1 MSSRSR
7 AAASQSSRRWLACLG
22 LLVQAAGLLA
32 ASAAG
37 ASEIH
42 WRTSNFT
49 YVAQDKP
56 LKDFIRDFAADQGIN
71 VIVASEVDGTINGKF
86 NLTPQS
92 MLDLLATSYGVT
104 WYYDG
109 SVLYV
114 SAAGDVGSEVV
125 PLGALGATQF
135 QEALNRLGI
144 YDNRYPIYYDRAH
157 GTARVAGPKRYVELV
172 KQTLTALNEGGG
184 SAGNSSYTANAR
196 TEIRVFPLHYA
207 WAADFTYTADGADH
221 TLPGVVSVLRNLY
234 PTARTGYNGSSAP
247 QPTRLDRLR
256 GMGYFRDDQVPG
268 TQAERLTPVAPPQDS
283 YAADSGGGFPL
294 GQANGPQLPQFQ
306 ADGRMNAVIVRDVPE
321 RMAFYDGV
329 IRSLDVKP
337 ALVEI
342 EARIIEVS
350 ADSIG
355 SLGIDWRARSGS
367 ASLNLSPGAPSP
379 MASSSSS
386 GSSSTTTNTGTGILG
401 IPNISTPG
409 LTSPLVLPAAQLPQ
423 GGILTTVLGDSGRYV
438 MARIN
443 ALADDGKA
451 NILSSPRVL
460 TLDNVEAVL
469 ENLNTFFVSVSGNL
483 DVGLY
488 NVSAGTSLRVT
499 PLIVS
504 DGGHTQIKLAIRI
517 EDGGITQQ
525 TVGTIPVVQRTTITT
540 QAFINEGE
548 SLLIGGYKSDVRNDT
563 VVSVPGLSAIPF
575 LGALFKFRQK
585 ETAHVEHLFMLTP
598 HVIER

>member
-1 MSSRSR
+1 M
-7 AAASQSSRRWLACLG
+7 G
-22 LLVQAAGLLA
+22 LLMQAAGLLLSKA
-32 ASAAG
+32 VD

-42 WRTSNFT
+42 WRTNNFT
-49 YVAQDKP
+49 YVAQDKS
-56 LKDFIRDFAADQGIN
+56 LKDFIHDFAADQGVN
-71 VIVASEVDGTINGKF
+71 VVIAPDVDGTINGKF

-114 SAAGDVGSEVV
+114 SAAGDVSSEVV
-125 PLGALGATQF
+125 PLGALGAAQF
-135 QEALNRLGI
+135 QEALSRLGI
-144 YDNRYPIYYDRAH
+144 YDSRFPIYYDRAH
-157 GTARVAGPKRYVELV
+157 GTARVAGPKRYVDLV
-172 KQTLTALNEGGG
+172 KQTLEALNEGGG
-184 SAGNSSYTANAR
+184 PTSNSDYDPK

-207 WAADFTYTADGADH
+207 WAADFTYTADGQDH

-234 PTARTGYNGSSAP
+234 QSTRAGYNRTSTP
-247 QPTRLDRLR
+247 QPGKLDRLR
-256 GMGYFRDDQVPG
+256 GMGYFRDDSISGGSRSQP
-268 TQAERLTPVAPPQDS
+268 ERLTPVAPRQDS
-283 YAADSGGGFPL
+283 AILEGGAPL
-294 GQANGPQLPQFQ
+294 PFGQPNGPQLPQFQ
-306 ADGRMNAVIVRDVPE
+306 ADGRMNAVIVRDIPG
-321 RMAFYDGV
+321 RMPFYDGV

-350 ADSIG
+350 ADAIG

-379 MASSSSS
+379 MASNP
-386 GSSSTTTNTGTGILG
+386 GSANGTSANRGTGILG

-409 LTSPLVLPAAQLPQ
+409 LSTPLIIPGMQLPQ

-443 ALADDGKA
+443 ALADEGKA
-451 NILSSPRVL
+451 NVLSSPRVL

-469 ENLNTFFVSVSGNL
+469 ENLNTFFVSVAGNL

-504 DGGHTQIKLAIRI
+504 EHGHTQIKLAVRI

-525 TVGTIPVVQRTTITT
+525 MVGTIPVVQRTTITT
-540 QAFINEGE
+540 QAFINENE

-563 VVSVPGLSAIPF
+563 VVSVPGLSSIPV
-575 LGALFKFRQK
+575 LGALFKFKQK

-598 HVIER
+598 HVIDR

>member
-1 MSSRSR
+1 MSIR
-7 AAASQSSRRWLACLG
+7 ATALRTRRHWLGSLALCVQVAALFASSTL
-22 LLVQAAGLLA
+22 
-32 ASAAG
+32 S

-49 YVAQDKP
+49 YVAQDKS
-56 LKDFIRDFAADQGIN
+56 LKEFIHDFAADQGVSV
-71 VIVASEVDGTINGKF
+71 VIAPDVDGTINGKF

-92 MLDLLATSYGVT
+92 MLDLLAMSYGVM

-114 SAAGDVGSEVV
+114 SSASDVSSEVI
-125 PLGALGATQF
+125 PLGAIGAGQF

-144 YDNRYPIYYDRAH
+144 YDSRYPIHYDRAH
-157 GTARVAGPKRYVELV
+157 ATARMAGPKRYIELV
-172 KQTLTALNEGGG
+172 KETLEALNDGGG
-184 SAGNSSYTANAR
+184 AGSNSSYTADAR

-234 PTARTGYNGSSAP
+234 PSTRTSQHGSSAP
-247 QPTRLDRLR
+247 QTGKLDRLR
-256 GMGYFRDDQVPG
+256 GMGYFRDDQVAG
-268 TQAERLTPVAPPQDS
+268 TQAERLTQVAPRQDS
-283 YAADSGGGFPL
+283 AAADTEAGIAFGRT
-294 GQANGPQLPQFQ
+294 NGPTLPQFQ
-306 ADGRMNAVIVRDVPE
+306 ADGRMNAVIVRDIPE
-321 RMAFYDGV
+321 RMGFYGGV

-342 EARIIEVS
+342 EARILEVS
-350 ADSIG
+350 SDSIG

-367 ASLNLSPGAPSP
+367 ASLNLSPGAPAP
-379 MASSSSS
+379 M
-386 GSSSTTTNTGTGILG
+386 GSSTTSGTTTTNTPTGVVG
-401 IPNISTPG
+401 IPNISAPG
-409 LTSPLVLPAAQLPQ
+409 LTTPLILSAAQLPQ

-469 ENLNTFFVSVSGNL
+469 ENLNTFFVSVAGNL
-483 DVGLY
+483 DVGLF

-504 DGGHTQIKLAIRI
+504 EGGRTQIKLAVRI

-525 TVGTIPVVQRTTITT
+525 MVGTIPVVQRTTITT

-563 VVSVPGLSAIPF
+563 VVGVPGLSSIPV
-575 LGALFKFRQK
+575 LGALFRFRQK
-585 ETAHVEHLFMLTP
+585 ETSHVEHLFMLTP

>member
-1 MSSRSR
+1 MSGRPLVSRAR
-7 AAASQSSRRWLACLG
+7 PCWPGCLALCLQALLALQLAAAS
-22 LLVQAAGLLA
+22 
-32 ASAAG
+32 
-37 ASEIH
+37 EIR
-42 WRTSNFT
+42 WRTDNFT
-49 YVAQDKP
+49 YVAQDKS
-56 LKDFIRDFAADQGIN
+56 LKEFIHDFAADQGLN
-71 VIVASEVDGTINGKF
+71 VVIAQDVEGTVNGKF
-86 NLTPQS
+86 NLKPQS
-92 MLDLLATSYGVT
+92 MLELLANSYGVM

-114 SAAGDVGSEVV
+114 SAAGDVDSEVMQ
-125 PLGALGATQF
+125 LGAIGATQF
-135 QEALNRLGI
+135 QTALNRLGVV
-144 YDNRYPIYYDRAH
+144 DGRYPINYDREH

-172 KQTLTALNEGGG
+172 KQTLEALNSGGG
-184 SAGNSSYTANAR
+184 SNSVDAINLRTA
-196 TEIRVFPLHYA
+196 IRVFPLHYA
-207 WAADFTYTADGADH
+207 WAADFTYTADGQDRS
-221 TLPGVVSVLRNLY
+221 LPGVVSVLRNLY
-234 PTARTGYNGSSAP
+234 PSTRLFAYPPSSAR
-247 QPTRLDRLR
+247 QPRLERLR
-256 GMGYFRDDQVPG
+256 GMGYFRDEQVPG
-268 TQAERLTPVAPPQDS
+268 AEPQRLTPVAPRQDS
-283 YAADSGGGFPL
+283 AVANDSSYVQQQPQGN
-294 GQANGPQLPQFQ
+294 NGELPQFQ

-342 EARIIEVS
+342 EARILEVS
-350 ADSIG
+350 SDSIG

-367 ASLNLSPGAPSP
+367 ASLNLSPGAPGP
-379 MASSSSS
+379 
-386 GSSSTTTNTGTGILG
+386 GSTTTSGTNTGILG

-409 LTSPLVLPAAQLPQ
+409 LTTPLIMSAAQLPQ
-423 GGILTTVLGDSGRYV
+423 GGVLTTVLGDSGRYV

-469 ENLNTFFVSVSGNL
+469 ENLNTFFVSVAGNL

-504 DGGHTQIKLAIRI
+504 EGGHTQIKLAVRI

-525 TVGTIPVVQRTTITT
+525 TVGALPVVQRTTITT

-563 VVSVPGLSAIPF
+563 VVSVPGLSSIPY

-598 HVIER
+598 HVIAR